1 MATRSGWTGWIGFA
15 GCLMV
20 VIGGIDFFEGLI
32 AAIRGSYYAV
42 TPNQI
47 IVFNLTTWGWIMII
61 WGIILVMA
69 GFGLLAGAGWARWFA
84 IVAGLIN
91 FFIQLGFVG
100 DTAYP
105 LWALCG
111 LALHIIVLWALM
123 VDWGDARRDMGVCR
137 PLEQGAGG
145 ARWPRCSSRRSAT
158 RRAATRSSRGSATR
172 SPRWSRYSATSG
184 RDQPSFISLCRRREA
199 SSVTATWR
207 RAGAVCSRRRAGAA
221 ANGRSTPHATRSI
234 AASSR
239 TRSRRSS
246 RRRRRWTAPAS
257 GTAGC

>member
-111 LALHIIVLWALM
+111 LALNIIVLWALRFTGAM
-123 VDWGDARRDMGVCR
+123 PGATWPSDGRLSKERAR
-137 PLEQGAGG
+137 PSGG
-145 ARWPRCSSRRSAT
+145 AR
-158 RRAATRSSRGSATR
+158 
-172 SPRWSRYSATSG
+172 SG
-184 RDQPSFISLCRRREA
+184 
-199 SSVTATWR
+199 
-207 RAGAVCSRRRAGAA
+207 
-221 ANGRSTPHATRSI
+221 
-234 AASSR
+234 
-239 TRSRRSS
+239 
-246 RRRRRWTAPAS
+246 
-257 GTAGC
+257 